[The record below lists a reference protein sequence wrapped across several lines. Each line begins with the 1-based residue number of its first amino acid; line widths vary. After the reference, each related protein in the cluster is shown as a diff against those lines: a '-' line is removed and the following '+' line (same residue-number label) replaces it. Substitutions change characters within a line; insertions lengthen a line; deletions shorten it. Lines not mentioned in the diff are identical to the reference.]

1 MKKHF
6 LTIMTAV
13 TAAAMLTGCGTGTT
27 AKNGTY
33 ISVNG
38 IRNQADAYR
47 TDPDAALDAV
57 LAEEIES
64 EAAVTLNQNQTL
76 SILRHYAANNAVTW
90 NGTYITEGSKLI
102 FNYTGAE
109 VSGSDPERF
118 TAKIAELNN
127 TGAYPDPLIPRIY
140 LLSAAYTSS
149 KLPIGILRSVDTEAP
164 SAAELHGDFICTP
177 MFGMT
182 ADGKYE
188 AGKDFALNYVPA
200 ETLKNDPYSTA
211 YYNVQDKTYLQEL
224 NEEKLDLELSLLA
237 NRYGLENSD
246 NMQFR
251 VNFSGGKWEM
261 TTADGSAFSR
271 GAYAESKKHPG
282 FISMYEEPDDPQ
294 TAARLGSFYPLFLY
308 IDGDG
313 VYYPGL
319 VRKP

>member
-13 TAAAMLTGCGTGTT
+13 AAAAMLTGCGTGTT

-90 NGTYITEGSKLI
+90 NGTYSTEGSKLI

-109 VSGSDPERF
+109 ADSNADRF
-118 TAKIAELNN
+118 TAKIADLNS
-127 TGAYPDPLIPRIY
+127 TGAYPDSLMPRIY
-140 LLSAAYTSS
+140 LTDAASAFSR
-149 KLPIGILRSVDTEAP
+149 LPVGILRSKEADAP
-164 SAAELHGDFICTP
+164 SEASLHGDFICTP

-188 AGKDFALNYVPA
+188 TGKDFALNYVPA
-200 ETLKNDPYSTA
+200 DTLKNDPYSTA

-224 NEEKLDLELSLLA
+224 DAEKLDLELSLLA

-251 VNFSGGKWEM
+251 VSFSGGKWEM
-261 TTADGSAFSR
+261 AEADGSAFSH

-308 IDGDG
+308 IDGNG

>member
-13 TAAAMLTGCGTGTT
+13 AAAAMLTGCGTGTT
-27 AKNGTY
+27 AKNSTY

-76 SILRHYAANNAVTW
+76 SILRYYAANNAVTW
-90 NGTYITEGSKLI
+90 NGTYSTEGSKLI

-109 VSGSDPERF
+109 ADSNADRF

-127 TGAYPDPLIPRIY
+127 TGAYPDSLMPRIY
-140 LLSAAYTSS
+140 LADAASAFSR
-149 KLPIGILRSVDTEAP
+149 LPVGILRSKEADAP
-164 SAAELHGDFICTP
+164 SEASLHGDFLCVP
-177 MFGMT
+177 MYGLT
-182 ADGKYE
+182 VDGKYE

-200 ETLKNDPYSTA
+200 DTLKNDPYSTA

-224 NEEKLDLELSLLA
+224 DEEKLDLELSLLA

-251 VNFSGGKWEM
+251 VSFSGGKWEM
-261 TTADGSAFSR
+261 TAADGSAFSH

-294 TAARLGSFYPLFLY
+294 NAARLGSFYPLFLY